1 MSSQQIGGNE
11 ATSMDN
17 TPTGEG
23 VYRDKGKSLGQNPE
37 GHPRLEE

>member
-11 ATSMDN
+11 TTSMDD

-23 VYRDKGKSLGQNPE
+23 VYREKGKSLGQNPE